1 MKERKNIRQRLWNKP
16 QKFIEWLFSEK
27 EWLSFD
33 QNERLD
39 EKISDQLLQNIKA
52 QLKRDSSADKKEK
65 RVGIYWPGIFSA
77 AATLTLLLVAIG
89 LWKVSEQDVPLTV
102 KENPTL
108 IQHVP
113 QWKVYRN
120 TSLKNIKLSLP
131 DSSLVTLYPQ
141 STLKHLAHFTDSSR
155 ETYLEGKA
163 FFAVVKDKSR
173 PFSVFAGGLKTI
185 ALGTSF
191 TINTTV
197 NGNKTIVKLHTGKV
211 QVQMEHPMDN
221 AMNKILLPGEA
232 FTFNRITNKEVIK
245 AGKPLRND
253 PESSFEI
260 VDNTLQFKNIK
271 LNEVLKILA
280 DAYQVKI
287 EVGTAVGMEDITY
300 TGDID
305 VNLERIDDVLQKI
318 CLLNDVEIQG
328 SSKDGF
334 IVQAK

>member
-1 MKERKNIRQRLWNKP
+1 MKERKNLKRHLWRKP
-16 QKFIEWLFSEK
+16 DKLIKWLFPEK
-27 EWLSFD
+27 DWSSFYEE
-33 QNERLD
+33 ERID
-39 EKISDQLLQNIKA
+39 EKKSAQLLQNIKGH
-52 QLKRDSSADKKEK
+52 LKGNFSEDRKEK
-65 RVGIYWPGIFSA
+65 KLQLYWPGIFSA
-77 AATLTLLLVAIG
+77 AATLTLLLIAIG
-89 LWKVSEQDVPLTV
+89 LWKVSEQDAPFSV
-102 KENPTL
+102 KENL
-108 IQHVP
+108 SLVQHVP

-120 TSLKNIKLSLP
+120 TSLKNIKLNLP

-141 STLKHLAHFTDSSR
+141 STLKHLEHFTDSSR

-211 QVQMEHPMDN
+211 QVQMEQPMDN
-221 AMNKILLPGEA
+221 AINKILLPGEA
-232 FTFNRITNKEVIK
+232 FTFNRITNKEIIK
-245 AGKPLRND
+245 VEKPLRND

-287 EVGTAVGMEDITY
+287 EVGTAVGIEDITY

-305 VNLERIDDVLQKI
+305 VNRERIDDVLQKI
-318 CLLNDVEIQG
+318 CLLNDVEVQG
-328 SSKDGF
+328 SGSEGF
-334 IVQAK
+334 IIQAK

>member
-1 MKERKNIRQRLWNKP
+1 MKERKNLKQRLWSKP
-16 QKFIEWLFSEK
+16 DKLIKRLFPERDWS
-27 EWLSFD
+27 SFYGE
-33 QNERLD
+33 ERLD
-39 EKISDQLLQNIKA
+39 EEKSSQLLQHIKGH
-52 QLKRDSSADKKEK
+52 LKRDLSEDQKDKKLQ
-65 RVGIYWPGIFSA
+65 IYWPGIFSA
-77 AATLTLLLVAIG
+77 AATLTLLLIAIG
-89 LWKVSEQDVPLTV
+89 LWKASEQNTPLNV
-102 KENPTL
+102 KEKPSLVQNT
-108 IQHVP
+108 P

-120 TSLKNIKLSLP
+120 TSLKNIKLNLA

-141 STLKHLAHFTDSSR
+141 STLKHLEHFTDRSR

-173 PFSVFAGGLKTI
+173 PFSVFAGELKTT

-191 TINTTV
+191 TINTAV
-197 NGNKTIVKLHTGKV
+197 NGNKTIINLHTGKV

-221 AMNKILLPGEA
+221 TINKILLPGEA
-232 FTFNRITNKEVIK
+232 FTYNRVTNKEIIK
-245 AGKPLRND
+245 VEKTLRND

-287 EVGTAVGMEDITY
+287 EVGEAVGIEDITY

-305 VNLERIDDVLQKI
+305 MKLERINDVLQKI
-318 CLLNDVEIQG
+318 CLLNDVEMQG
-328 SSKDGF
+328 SISEGF
-334 IVQAK
+334 IIQTK